1 MYLLICAI
9 RDTYGIAYA
18 LVLDSILCLFAC
30 LRGVKGEGV
39 VGAVC
44 LSGAHSRCG

>member
-1 MYLLICAI
+1 MSEAH
-9 RDTYGIAYA
+9 
-18 LVLDSILCLFAC
+18 SC